1 MCLLQREKLQRLRY
15 ESLHVFPVDDG
26 VNHTVLD
33 KKFAALE
40 AVGEFLTDRLLN
52 YTWPGKPDEGARLG
66 NIEIAEHGE
75 TGSDA
80 ARRRVCENRY
90 VRKAFL
96 VEARQSR

>member
-1 MCLLQREKLQRLRY
+1 MTSRMMCLLQREKLQRLRY

-33 KKFAALE
+33 KKFAALK

-66 NIEIAEHGE
+66 NVEIPEHGE

-80 ARRRVCENRY
+80 ARRRVWQKGCGS
-90 VRKAFL
+90 KAAL
-96 VEARQSR
+96 G

>member
-1 MCLLQREKLQRLRY
+1 MTSRMVCLLQREKLQRLRY

-40 AVGEFLTDRLLN
+40 AVGEFLMDRLLN
-52 YTWPGKPDEGARLG
+52 YMWPGKPGEGARLG

-80 ARRRVCENRY
+80 ASRADCVYRY
-90 VRKAFL
+90 LRKAC
-96 VEARQSR
+96 